1 MKRCCARCS
10 VHANISF
17 SNNLSTHRRVQLSL
31 FLSPYLL
38 GALLLILLPAGLS
51 FLIAFTRYNGVSA
64 PVFVGWENF
73 DFLRY
78 EPLFR
83 VALINSL
90 LFMAEAVP
98 LRILGALALA
108 LLYNRPR
115 RGVGLYRAAAYLP
128 TVIPDAA
135 YALTWTW
142 ILNPLYGP
150 MNIALR
156 GLGMPAPGWLADS
169 AWALPSII
177 LMSLFQ
183 IGEGFVLLLV
193 GLRHIPRETYDAAHV
208 DGASRWQTF
217 TTITLPLLSPWLVLL
232 TVRDVVISLQ
242 NTFTPAYLMTRGGP
256 YYATFFMPLLAY
268 ESAFDGMRFG
278 QAAAV
283 MMLIFIYTIL
293 LVLIVY
299 FIFEGW
305 GFDEE

>member
-1 MKRCCARCS
+1 LKNKYFYKR
-10 VHANISF
+10 N
-17 SNNLSTHRRVQLSL
+17 TQLSL

-51 FLIAFTRYNGVSA
+51 FLIAFTRYNGVA
-64 PVFVGWENF
+64 EPVFIGWKNF
-73 DFLRY
+73 NFLRY
-78 EPLFR
+78 EPLFK
-83 VALINSL
+83 VALLNSL
-90 LFMAEAVP
+90 FFLVEAVP

-115 RGVGLYRAAAYLP
+115 HAIGLYRAAAYLP
-128 TVIPDAA
+128 TIIPDAA

-150 MNIALR
+150 LNASLR
-156 GLGMPAPGWLADS
+156 TLGMPTPPWLADS
-169 AWALPSII
+169 TWAFPALI

-183 IGEGFVLLLV
+183 IGEGFVILLV

-208 DGASRWQTF
+208 DGANRWQIF
-217 TTITLPLLSPWLVLL
+217 THITLPLLSPWLVLL
-232 TVRDVVISLQ
+232 TVRDVVLSFQ

-256 YYATFFMPLLAY
+256 YYSTFFLPLLTY
-268 ESAFDGMRFG
+268 ETAFDGLRFG

-283 MMLIFIYTIL
+283 MSMIFLYTVL
-293 LVLIVY
+293 LVLFVY
-299 FIFEGW
+299 FLFENW